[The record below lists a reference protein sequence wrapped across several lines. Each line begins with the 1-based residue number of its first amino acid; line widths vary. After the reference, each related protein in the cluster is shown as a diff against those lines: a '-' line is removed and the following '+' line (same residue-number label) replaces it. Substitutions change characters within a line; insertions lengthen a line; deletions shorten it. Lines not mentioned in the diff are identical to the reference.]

1 MAITASLKNFTVPV
15 GSDGGGLLMPKLK
28 YRFRASFI
36 NFGSGKDVTELT
48 RQVVDIKRPSV
59 NFNPFVLDIYNSKIY
74 MQGKPEWAETSINLR
89 DDVTGLVSKL
99 VSEQIQ
105 KQFDFLEQ
113 SSAASAGD
121 YKFALK
127 YEVLDGGNGTN
138 YQVLETWELDGCQI
152 SQCDWGDMNYGS
164 NEAAMIAVT
173 IRFDNAILVPLSV
186 PNADSAGFGQTHKT
200 GTSATTA

>member
-1 MAITASLKNFTVPV
+1 
-15 GSDGGGLLMPKLK
+15 
-28 YRFRASFI
+28 
-36 NFGSGKDVTELT
+36 
-48 RQVVDIKRPSV
+48 
-59 NFNPFVLDIYNSKIY
+59 

-186 PNADSAGFGQTHKT
+186 PNADTAGYGQTHKT
-200 GTSATTA
+200 GTSATTS

>member
-1 MAITASLKNFTVPV
+1 
-15 GSDGGGLLMPKLK
+15 
-28 YRFRASFI
+28 
-36 NFGSGKDVTELT
+36 
-48 RQVVDIKRPSV
+48 
-59 NFNPFVLDIYNSKIY
+59 
-74 MQGKPEWAETSINLR
+74 
-89 DDVTGLVSKL
+89 L

-173 IRFDNAILVPLSV
+173 VRFDNAILVPLSV
-186 PNADSAGFGQTHKT
+186 PNADTAGFGQTHQQ
-200 GTSATTA
+200 GGSRTTA